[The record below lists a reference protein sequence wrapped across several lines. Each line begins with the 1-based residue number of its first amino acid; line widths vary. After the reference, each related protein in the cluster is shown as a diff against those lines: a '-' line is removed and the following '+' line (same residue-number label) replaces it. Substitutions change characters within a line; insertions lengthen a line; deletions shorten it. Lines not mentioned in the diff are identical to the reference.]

1 MVIPYSS
8 WQFSGIHS
16 NAVNGSAISVNY
28 LQNNS
33 QNGKPISEY
42 IFAYTQGR
50 LACDIM
56 QRKKKWR
63 YKTEKSWVR
72 ASIIIQHSIILTI

>member
-8 WQFSGIHS
+8 RQFSGIHS
-16 NAVNGSAISVNY
+16 NAVNGSAISVDY
-28 LQNNS
+28 LRNNS

-42 IFAYTQGR
+42 ISVYTQGR

-56 QRKKKWR
+56 YKKKAENR
-63 YKTEKSWVR
+63 KE
-72 ASIIIQHSIILTI
+72 LTHLKLFTSKLNNTV